1 MSKVVLITGA
11 SSGLGKATAEHL
23 NSLGY
28 RVYGTSRDPK
38 RYADSFPFPLLALEI
53 TDEESIQHCV
63 ATILEKEGRIDVL
76 INNAGVGITGPM
88 EEIDLKAVRENF
100 STNCFGPLHM
110 AQAVLPQ
117 MRDQKKGLIINI
129 TSIAGAMGLPFRGV
143 YSASKSALSIISE
156 SLRMEVKSFGIQ
168 VCTLAPGDYATD
180 IASRRYHAPVLE
192 KSPYKKVYQH
202 SLDTMNTHVD
212 AGHAPHELALEIEKI
227 IIHTKVNVH
236 YHQGPFMQK
245 LSVILKRILP
255 ANQFEK
261 LIMNH
266 YKL

>member
-11 SSGLGKATAEHL
+11 SSGLGRATAQHL
-23 NSLGY
+23 YALGY
-28 RVYGTSRDPK
+28 KVYGTSRDPK
-38 RYADSFPFPLLALEI
+38 RYKESFDFPLLPLEI
-53 TDEESIQHCV
+53 TDQKSIQHCV
-63 ATILEKEGRIDVL
+63 NLILEKEKFIDVL

-88 EEIDLKAVRENF
+88 EEIDLDEVRKNF
-100 STNCFGPLHM
+100 STNCFGPLLM

-117 MRDQKKGLIINI
+117 MRVQKRGLIINI

-143 YSASKSALSIISE
+143 YSASKSALSIFSE
-156 SLRMEVKSFGIQ
+156 SLRMEVKSFGIE

-180 IASRRYHAPVLE
+180 IASRRYHAPIVE
-192 KSPYKKVYQH
+192 NSPYKKAYQS
-202 SLDTMNTHVD
+202 SLASMNSHVD
-212 AGHAPHELALEIEKI
+212 NGNSPLEIALEIEKI
-227 IIHTKVNVH
+227 ITNSKVNVH
-236 YHQGPFMQK
+236 YFQGPIMQK

-255 ANQFEK
+255 ANQFER